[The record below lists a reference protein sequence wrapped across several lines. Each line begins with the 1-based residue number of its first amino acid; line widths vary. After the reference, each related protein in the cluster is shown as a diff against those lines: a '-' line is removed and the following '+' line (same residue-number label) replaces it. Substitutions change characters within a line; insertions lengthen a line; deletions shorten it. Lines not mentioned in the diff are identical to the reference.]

1 MSERAPFIFL
11 IFALVAV
18 GISTIYYRHVEMGVP
33 LTTGQQIAIWE
44 VEAQIAFTAED
55 GAVNAQ
61 LTLPKDGKF
70 KLVEEYTASPAYGV
84 HVLREQAPPK
94 VVWSKRKAE
103 GRQTLYYRGS
113 YQQIDN
119 SEADIPPIVA
129 VEAGVWEE
137 PYQSTAL
144 TLLQDAF
151 DRSSN
156 DELLLIEIQNSLR
169 TPNQSVALLLTRY
182 TRSDV
187 FMHLLAMAKVSS
199 KKVGGLVLEDGR
211 RNQSLIPLVQV
222 YLNKKWQLFDLES
235 SGLDPELPI
244 LIWLQ
249 DSPGLLDVE
258 GGGNSNISFSI
269 SRVTKS
275 ALQEAQ
281 NLSAESDLFN
291 SGLYNLPLAEQ
302 NLFKGILLLP
312 IGALVVVFLRV
323 IIGLKCSGT
332 FMPILIATSF
342 IQTELLNGVVGF
354 LLIVSTGLV
363 IRSYLSRL
371 NLLLVS
377 RISAVVILVIGIIT
391 LFTII
396 AFRFGLTDALTITF
410 FPMVIMAWT
419 IERMSI
425 LWEEEGGKE
434 VLVQGGGSLLVAVI
448 AYLMM
453 DNDLIRHWAFN
464 FLGVHALIM
473 AAVLLMGQYT
483 GYRLFELRRFKPME
497 DY

>member
-1 MSERAPFIFL
+1 MSDRAPFFFL
-11 IFALVAV
+11 ILALVV
-18 GISTIYYRHVEMGVP
+18 IGISTIYHRHVEMGVP
-33 LTTGQQIAIWE
+33 LTTGEKVTIWQ
-44 VEAQIAFTAED
+44 VEAQITFTGEED
-55 GAVNAQ
+55 SVNAQ
-61 LTLPKDGKF
+61 LTLPKDGRF
-70 KLVEEYTASPAYGV
+70 KLLEEYTASPAYGV
-84 HVLREQAPPK
+84 HVLKDQSPPK
-94 VVWSKRKAE
+94 VIWSKRKVE
-103 GRQTLYYRGS
+103 GRQSLYYRGS
-113 YQQIDN
+113 YKEVFDP
-119 SEADIPPIVA
+119 EADAPPA
-129 VEAGVWEE
+129 PSAEYEVWEE
-137 PYQSTAL
+137 PYQSSAL
-144 TLLQDAF
+144 TVLQEAY

-156 DELLLIEIQNSLR
+156 DELLLREIQNGLR
-169 TPNQSVALLLTRY
+169 TQNQNVALLLSRY
-182 TRSDV
+182 TRSEV
-187 FMHLLAMAKVSS
+187 FVHLLGMAGVPSER
-199 KKVGGLVLEDGR
+199 VGGLVLEDGR
-211 RNQSLIPLVQV
+211 RNQSLIPLVRV
-222 YLNKKWQLFDLES
+222 YLDDQWELFYLELVD
-235 SGLDPELPI
+235 LDPELPI
-244 LIWLQ
+244 MIWLQ
-249 DSPGLLDVE
+249 GSPSLLDVE
-258 GGGNSNISFSI
+258 GGRNSTISFAI

-275 ALQEAQ
+275 ALAEAKS
-281 NLSAESDLFN
+281 LSTKAELFN
-291 SGLYNLPLAEQ
+291 SGLYNLPLSEQ

-342 IQTELLNGVVGF
+342 IQTELLNGVLGF

-363 IRSYLSRL
+363 IRSYLSHL

-377 RISAVVILVIGIIT
+377 RISAVVILVIAIIT
-391 LFTII
+391 VFTII
-396 AFRFGLTDALTITF
+396 AFRLGLTDALTITF

-434 VLVQGGGSLLVAVI
+434 VLVQGGGSLVVAVI

-483 GYRLFELRRFKPME
+483 GYRLLELRRFKPME

>member
-1 MSERAPFIFL
+1 MPERAPFFFL
-11 IFALVAV
+11 ILVLVIV

-33 LTTGQQIAIWE
+33 LTTGEKVTIWQ
-44 VEAQIAFTAED
+44 VEAQIAFTGQE

-61 LTLPKDGKF
+61 LTLPKDGRF
-70 KLVEEYTASPAYGV
+70 QLVEEYTASPAYGV
-84 HVLREQAPPK
+84 HVLREQIPPK
-94 VVWSKRKAE
+94 VVWSKRKVE

-113 YQQIDN
+113 YKEVMDPETDVPPTASVQ
-119 SEADIPPIVA
+119 SE
-129 VEAGVWEE
+129 VWEE
-137 PYQSTAL
+137 PYQSSAL
-144 TLLQDAF
+144 ILLEEAF

-156 DELLLIEIQNSLR
+156 DELLLREIQNGLR
-169 TPNQSVALLLTRY
+169 TQNQNVGLLLSRY

-187 FMHLLAMAKVSS
+187 FVHLLGMAGVPS
-199 KKVGGLVLEDGR
+199 KRVGGLVLEDGR
-211 RNQSLIPLVQV
+211 RNQSLVPLVRV
-222 YLNKKWQLFDLES
+222 YVDKQWELFDLET
-235 SGLDPELPI
+235 SGLDPETPI

-249 DSPGLLDVE
+249 DSPWLLDVE

-269 SRVTKS
+269 SRITKS
-275 ALQEAQ
+275 ALAEATS
-281 NLSAESDLFN
+281 LSTEAGLFN
-291 SGLYNLPLAEQ
+291 SGLYNLPIAEQ

-342 IQTELLNGVVGF
+342 IQTELLNGVLGF

-363 IRSYLSRL
+363 IRSYLSHL

-391 LFTII
+391 VFTII
-396 AFRFGLTDALTITF
+396 AFRLGLTDALTITF

-434 VLVQGGGSLLVAVI
+434 VLVQGGGSLVVAVI

-453 DNDLIRHWAFN
+453 DNALIRHWAFN

-473 AAVLLMGQYT
+473 AAILLMGQYT
-483 GYRLFELRRFKPME
+483 GYRLLELRRFKPME